1 MKIKISFGLFLFA
14 AITSFVYL
22 PFFTDAKFIAI
33 SMISGNSFIVAQ
45 NKLGNRYA
53 RGNGVV
59 QDYKAS
65 IKWYTKSAEQGFANA
80 QFNLGVNYEH
90 GDGIAQDFNEAIKWY
105 MKAAEQGF
113 ADAQFNLGQM
123 YLNGKGVP
131 LNLNEAITWWRK
143 AAEQGMPEAQYNLG
157 CLYEEGKSVPKDEV
171 EATKWYKKA
180 AEQGFADAQFNL
192 GRNYSYDNE
201 GQDYSEAIKW
211 LKKAEEKGSVKAQ
224 LLIGI
229 MYENGQGLPK
239 NLIESAKWF
248 RKAAENGSSLA
259 QTKLAV
265 IYRDGQ
271 GVPRDYALSYMWF
284 SFAAAQGEENAS
296 RLLPLLEPQMSQD
309 QIAEAQ
315 RLAREWKKPSPEAL
329 SKFAEPIVYKNIVDV
344 ASTNEKV
351 KTAINKLSSVW
362 FKQDFQ
368 YRADKIRVVFIK
380 SQSIDESGKFD
391 KDCHPCGVDIAA
403 VTYKQINND
412 WQLISKQKNIKIDG
426 KFGDTPKIKQANI
439 IRLTPNKVLFL
450 ITDSGLHQG
459 YEDTSESLYLFSQ
472 NKWVDLGYIPSGG
485 DYCFYVDKGHATKCY
500 KFAGK
505 ISVIPSEKEYPDLL
519 VTKTG
524 TELDEKQ
531 NIIKAKNSLYI
542 FKNGKYTEQVGADTE
557 IAAHQAI
564 KYKTQ
569 ARDQAK
575 ANGTS
580 AKAESMAKKEKICG
594 IKANTYLLAAD
605 GRDNGFTPKQALG
618 HMVQAKDEQDWKMKI
633 DDFEHSGVPL
643 AWMKEAI
650 NQVYFD
656 PRFINARGNGFFMQM
671 LNLCLFGSK
680 RYEPLK

>member
-1 MKIKISFGLFLFA
+1 MVLIKCKECNHQISSQAKTCPNCGYQIRKEAFG
-14 AITSFVYL
+14 S
-22 PFFTDAKFIAI
+22 
-33 SMISGNSFIVAQ
+33 
-45 NKLGNRYA
+45 
-53 RGNGVV
+53 
-59 QDYKAS
+59 
-65 IKWYTKSAEQGFANA
+65 TKSALGGCLKFVIIVPVVFILIAFLVGL
-80 QFNLGVNYEH
+80 FNKESEPVISQKLDITLPIYTQQAGNVGSMVCPTDILFEKHLGH
-90 GDGIAQDFNEAIKWY
+90 GWQEIIDAKLSILNHKQKV
-105 MKAAEQGF
+105 
-113 ADAQFNLGQM
+113 ADA
-123 YLNGKGVP
+123 
-131 LNLNEAITWWRK
+131 
-143 AAEQGMPEAQYNLG
+143 G
-157 CLYEEGKSVPKDEV
+157 CDEV
-171 EATKWYKKA
+171 KGGIRVYIAP
-180 AEQGFADAQFNL
+180 AD
-192 GRNYSYDNE
+192 
-201 GQDYSEAIKW
+201 
-211 LKKAEEKGSVKAQ
+211 LKKIVKLQ
-224 LLIGI
+224 SSNNVGLIFFGFEQKFTMGKQI
-229 MYENGQGLPK
+229 
-239 NLIESAKWF
+239 F
-248 RKAAENGSSLA
+248 SSDLTNNPSGKYGEPYLA
-259 QTKLAV
+259 
-265 IYRDGQ
+265 
-271 GVPRDYALSYMWF
+271 
-284 SFAAAQGEENAS
+284 
-296 RLLPLLEPQMSQD
+296 
-309 QIAEAQ
+309 
-315 RLAREWKKPSPEAL
+315 
-329 SKFAEPIVYKNIVDV
+329 YKDIVDV
-344 ASTNEKV
+344 ASTNEKI
-351 KTAINKLSSVW
+351 KTASDKLSSVW

-368 YRADKIRVVFIK
+368 YGADKIRVVFIK

-391 KDCHPCGVDIAA
+391 KDCHACGVNIAA

-426 KFGDTPKIKQANI
+426 KFGDAPKIKQANI

-485 DYCFYVDKGHATKCY
+485 DYCFYVDEGHATKCY
-500 KFAGK
+500 KFVGK

-531 NIIKAKNSLYI
+531 NIIKAKNSVYI
-542 FKNGKYTEQVGADTE
+542 FKDGKYTEQVEADTE

-575 ANGTS
+575 ADGTS

-594 IKANTYLLAAD
+594 IKANTYLFAAD

>member
-1 MKIKISFGLFLFA
+1 MVLIKCKECNHQISSQAKTCPNCGYQIRKEAFG
-14 AITSFVYL
+14 S
-22 PFFTDAKFIAI
+22 
-33 SMISGNSFIVAQ
+33 
-45 NKLGNRYA
+45 
-53 RGNGVV
+53 
-59 QDYKAS
+59 
-65 IKWYTKSAEQGFANA
+65 TKSALGGCLKFVIIVPVVFILIAFLVGLFNKESEPVISQKLDITLPIYTQQAG
-80 QFNLGVNYEH
+80 NLGSMVCPTDILFEKHLGH
-90 GDGIAQDFNEAIKWY
+90 GWQEIIDAKLSILNHKQKV
-105 MKAAEQGF
+105 
-113 ADAQFNLGQM
+113 ADA
-123 YLNGKGVP
+123 
-131 LNLNEAITWWRK
+131 
-143 AAEQGMPEAQYNLG
+143 G
-157 CLYEEGKSVPKDEV
+157 CDEV
-171 EATKWYKKA
+171 KGGIRVYIAP
-180 AEQGFADAQFNL
+180 AD
-192 GRNYSYDNE
+192 
-201 GQDYSEAIKW
+201 
-211 LKKAEEKGSVKAQ
+211 LKKIVKLQ
-224 LLIGI
+224 SSNNVGLIFFGFEQKFTMGKQI
-229 MYENGQGLPK
+229 
-239 NLIESAKWF
+239 F
-248 RKAAENGSSLA
+248 SSDLTNNPSGKYGEPYLA
-259 QTKLAV
+259 
-265 IYRDGQ
+265 
-271 GVPRDYALSYMWF
+271 
-284 SFAAAQGEENAS
+284 
-296 RLLPLLEPQMSQD
+296 
-309 QIAEAQ
+309 
-315 RLAREWKKPSPEAL
+315 
-329 SKFAEPIVYKNIVDV
+329 YKDIVDV
-344 ASTNEKV
+344 ASTNEKI
-351 KTAINKLSSVW
+351 KTASDKLSSVW

-368 YRADKIRVVFIK
+368 YGADKIRVVFIK

-391 KDCHPCGVDIAA
+391 KDCHACGVNIAA

-426 KFGDTPKIKQANI
+426 KFGDAPKIKQANI

-485 DYCFYVDKGHATKCY
+485 DYCFYVDEGHATKCY
-500 KFAGK
+500 KFVGK

-531 NIIKAKNSLYI
+531 NIIKAKNSVYI
-542 FKNGKYTEQVGADTE
+542 FKDGKYTEQVEADTE

-575 ANGTS
+575 ADGTS

-594 IKANTYLLAAD
+594 IKANTYLFAAD

>member
-1 MKIKISFGLFLFA
+1 MVLIKCKECNHQISSQAKTCPNCGYQIRKEAFG
-14 AITSFVYL
+14 S
-22 PFFTDAKFIAI
+22 
-33 SMISGNSFIVAQ
+33 
-45 NKLGNRYA
+45 
-53 RGNGVV
+53 
-59 QDYKAS
+59 
-65 IKWYTKSAEQGFANA
+65 TKSA
-80 QFNLGVNYEH
+80 LG
-90 GDGIAQDFNEAIKWY
+90 
-105 MKAAEQGF
+105 
-113 ADAQFNLGQM
+113 
-123 YLNGKGVP
+123 
-131 LNLNEAITWWRK
+131 
-143 AAEQGMPEAQYNLG
+143 G
-157 CLYEEGKSVPKDEV
+157 CLKFVIIVPVVFILIAFLVGLFNKESEPVISQKLDITLPIYTQQAGNVGSMVCPTDILFEKHLGHGWQEIIDAKLSILNHKQKVADVGCDEV
-171 EATKWYKKA
+171 KGGIRVYIAP
-180 AEQGFADAQFNL
+180 AD
-192 GRNYSYDNE
+192 
-201 GQDYSEAIKW
+201 
-211 LKKAEEKGSVKAQ
+211 LKKIVKLQ
-224 LLIGI
+224 SSNNVGLIFFGFEQKFTMGKQI
-229 MYENGQGLPK
+229 
-239 NLIESAKWF
+239 F
-248 RKAAENGSSLA
+248 SSDLTNNPSGKYGEPYLA
-259 QTKLAV
+259 
-265 IYRDGQ
+265 
-271 GVPRDYALSYMWF
+271 
-284 SFAAAQGEENAS
+284 
-296 RLLPLLEPQMSQD
+296 
-309 QIAEAQ
+309 
-315 RLAREWKKPSPEAL
+315 
-329 SKFAEPIVYKNIVDV
+329 YKDIVDV
-344 ASTNEKV
+344 ASTNEKI
-351 KTAINKLSSVW
+351 KTASDKLSSVW

-368 YRADKIRVVFIK
+368 YGADKIRVVFIK

-391 KDCHPCGVDIAA
+391 KDCHACGVNIAA

-426 KFGDTPKIKQANI
+426 KFGDAPKIKQANI

-485 DYCFYVDKGHATKCY
+485 DYCFYVDEGHATKCY
-500 KFAGK
+500 KFVGK

-531 NIIKAKNSLYI
+531 NIIKAKNSVYI
-542 FKNGKYTEQVGADTE
+542 FKDGKYTEQVEADTE

-575 ANGTS
+575 ADGTS

-594 IKANTYLLAAD
+594 IKANTYLFAAD